1 LADDRA
7 DLQAGNGDDR
17 GKAEGDHEQA
27 PFCIAAIHRLAAGSQ
42 GPVARPIPSGGST
55 DPTTTDRPIAT
66 LVAIRE

>member
-7 DLQAGNGDDR
+7 DRRSGNGDDR
-17 GKAEGDHEQA
+17 GEAEGDHEQP
-27 PFCIAAIHRLAAGSQ
+27 PFCIAAIHRVAAGNQ
-42 GPVARPIPSGGST
+42 CPVARTIPSGRRT